1 MLQIVSFSGG
11 IGSFCVLKRVVN
23 IFPEECIKVVFIDTL
38 FEDEDL
44 YRFNDNVFG
53 YLKKYYPEIEIIPLC
68 DGRTPIDISR
78 EQHLVLNNRF
88 PICSQQL
95 KSKLFKKW
103 LKEQDIK
110 PNEAVIHIGIDNGET
125 RRCPGITKNYKHP
138 VRYLLIE
145 QGITDKAEMLNEC
158 AEWGIDIPR
167 LYKLGFDHNN
177 CGGRCFRAGI
187 KHFTL
192 LHRVLPERFE
202 EMKTAEKELAD
213 NARLHHG
220 TDREYAILKRRKQP
234 YTLEML
240 EADIRKE
247 ES

>member
-23 IFPEECIKVVFIDTL
+23 MFPADHIKVVFMDTK

-44 YRFNDNVFG
+44 YRFNDDVFG
-53 YLKKYYPEIEIIPLC
+53 YLSRHYPDIEIIQLC
-68 DGRTPIDISR
+68 DGRTPIDVSR
-78 EQHLVLNNRF
+78 DQHLVLNNRF

-110 PNEAVIHIGIDNGET
+110 PNEAVIHIGIDNSET
-125 RRCPGITKNYKHP
+125 RRCPGITKNYKHF

-145 QGITDKAEMLNEC
+145 EGVSDKAKMLKEP
-158 AEWGIDIPR
+158 AEWGIDIPK
-167 LYKLGFDHNN
+167 LYKLGFEHNN

-192 LHRVLPERFE
+192 LHKVLPERFE
-202 EMKTAEKELAD
+202 EMKLAEKELAD
-213 NARLHHG
+213 NARKHHK

-240 EADIRKE
+240 QNDITK
-247 ES
+247 